1 MTLSTTHFRAHT
13 PSCRSVAFSSDR
25 GGNSISGSFFGSS
38 VNLHA
43 LWDSSIIDQR
53 MKQDFGGSQEGYVNF
68 LLGGITTANQTAWT
82 SCFASVRATINQT
95 KRTFCICC

>member
-1 MTLSTTHFRAHT
+1 M
-13 PSCRSVAFSSDR
+13 RSVAFSSDR

-53 MKQDFGGSQEGYVNF
+53 MKQDFGGSQQAYVNF
-68 LLGGITTANQTAWT
+68 LLGGITAANQTAWT
-82 SCFASVRATINQT
+82 SCFASVRAMRLGGQSPP
-95 KRTFCICC
+95 KQ